1 MASIGEQIR
10 EARKAKGITQDA
22 LAEAMNVSR
31 QAVSHWETNRTM
43 PDAETLIRLSKV
55 LEHSFEAAGAEQP
68 AAEASG
74 DQHEDAGQPAPVSSV
89 SEGPAGAVK
98 PPRRK
103 ALYIIGAAAL
113 ALVVLCVCLLVVPAL
128 TNKTTAKER
137 AYKSPVDGET
147 YTIAR
152 FQQEAANDAGKAY
165 LMINPALKINHGE
178 NYDYWMWDIACHEM
192 NGVAFSVDRI
202 EQVIFAKEKENV
214 EQMITAADMR
224 AYGMETDIPANGDW
238 SYQGGLPVQDT
249 VSGVGVLLRG
259 TDANGAALAFAT
271 YIPLLE
277 K

>member
-1 MASIGEQIR
+1 
-10 EARKAKGITQDA
+10 
-22 LAEAMNVSR
+22 
-31 QAVSHWETNRTM
+31 
-43 PDAETLIRLSKV
+43 
-55 LEHSFEAAGAEQP
+55 
-68 AAEASG
+68 
-74 DQHEDAGQPAPVSSV
+74 
-89 SEGPAGAVK
+89 
-98 PPRRK
+98 
-103 ALYIIGAAAL
+103 
-113 ALVVLCVCLLVVPAL
+113 
-128 TNKTTAKER
+128 
-137 AYKSPVDGET
+137 
-147 YTIAR
+147 
-152 FQQEAANDAGKAY
+152 
-165 LMINPALKINHGE
+165 
-178 NYDYWMWDIACHEM
+178 M